1 MALLSITDSAKAAGC
16 ARSTIYDK
24 IKSGELSR
32 DSSGKIDTAELLRV
46 FGQLVSDNSDN
57 DVGQHLHDNSDKT
70 DNSMSEFLRE
80 QVIAAQAVAD
90 EYKQDAEQLRADLLD
105 TQHRLQEHRDNA
117 KLLEDKSNEWQHAL
131 AARQSEIESARRE
144 SVELQERLQSE
155 SDARAKA
162 EQLAKQLRNRGF
174 IARLLN
180 RQHEV
185 I

>member
-1 MALLSITDSAKAAGC
+1 MMLSVTEAAKAAGC

-24 IKSGELSR
+24 LKSGELSKTA
-32 DSSGKIDTAELLRV
+32 DGIDTAELLRV
-46 FGQLVSDNSDN
+46 FGELKN
-57 DVGQHLHDNSDKT
+57 HSDKQ
-70 DNSMSEFLRE
+70 EAPA
-80 QVIAAQAVAD
+80 VAAQPVAD
-90 EYKQDAEQLRADLLD
+90 DMALWFRTQLEETQQELKQSQAELAD
-105 TQHRLQEHRDNA
+105 TQARLAEHRDNA